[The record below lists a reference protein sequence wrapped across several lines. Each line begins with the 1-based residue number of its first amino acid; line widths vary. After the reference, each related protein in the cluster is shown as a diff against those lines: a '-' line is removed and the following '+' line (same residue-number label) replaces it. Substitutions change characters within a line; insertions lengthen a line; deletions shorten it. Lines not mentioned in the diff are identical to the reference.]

1 MNLFRVALS
10 NPLNAFPK
18 FFNINLYTSLKCGKV
33 NNNIGEVYECKR
45 ANVTR
50 PVPEHAA

>member
-1 MNLFRVALS
+1 MNLFMADLS
-10 NPLNAFPK
+10 NPLKAFPK
-18 FFNINLYTSLKCGKV
+18 FFNINPYTSLECGKV

-50 PVPEHAA
+50 PVPEYAA